1 MGMDKGAHSMDTA
14 YGSVPDTSRMDL
26 EAPVP
31 YMAAKKRRGNI
42 MDTRAYGTVQTAR
55 ASSPV
60 RTGI

>member
-1 MGMDKGAHSMDTA
+1 MGMDKGTHSMHA
-14 YGSVPDTSRMDL
+14 AHGSIPDTSKMDL

-31 YMAAKKRRGNI
+31 YMAAQKWQGNI
-42 MDTRAYGTVQTAR
+42 TDTSAYGMVQTAR